1 MTEGK
6 FASDSWK
13 FVCLNQTTP
22 KNKSIFYLQKY
33 NYTIFYVT
41 LNYKN
46 FNSMNSVTPL
56 DVNRKINALPDAL
69 LQEVDKYIDFL
80 NFRNS
85 TLSAELSEK
94 EISLI
99 EKGKSDIEQNRLI
112 PHKEAKERIKNYIK
126 NKSL

>member
-1 MTEGK
+1 
-6 FASDSWK
+6 
-13 FVCLNQTTP
+13 
-22 KNKSIFYLQKY
+22 
-33 NYTIFYVT
+33 
-41 LNYKN
+41 
-46 FNSMNSVTPL
+46 MNSVTPL